1 MVNQD
6 FHLDSVGM
14 KVVTVSNIK
23 GGSAKSTT
31 AIHLSESLSRRG
43 KTLVIDMDMQAD
55 LTDFFLPNLSPD
67 SIEDKNIMTLL
78 LGKSSVSEVIIP
90 GKGID
95 IIPSTL
101 TLSKLVRIA
110 SDSFFLSQQ
119 LKKALESV
127 KSKYEYVVID
137 TPGSAKYELTSAL
150 YVAQLV
156 LIPVTP
162 SKWAIRAVNLL
173 LDEIA
178 QTESLFSAKKKSAFL
193 PCLFGASKKHR
204 DILERLKTIEEIPT
218 LNEIPKSESIKTKT
232 EKNEFLKKGSNPWH
246 AFDILADEV
255 IKLIDPESI
264 FPFSG

>member
-1 MVNQD
+1 
-6 FHLDSVGM
+6 M

-31 AIHLSESLSRRG
+31 AIHLADSLSRRG

-55 LTDFFLPNLSPD
+55 LTDFFLPHHSTEA
-67 SIEDKNIMTLL
+67 IEEKNVMSLL
-78 LGKSSVSEVIIP
+78 LGRSKIEDVLIK
-90 GKGID
+90 GKTID

-110 SDSFFLSQQ
+110 EDPFFLSQN
-119 LKKALESV
+119 LKKAIDSV
-127 KSKYEYVVID
+127 SKEYSYVVID

-150 YVAQLV
+150 YCANLV

-173 LDEIA
+173 LDEIS
-178 QTESLFSAKKKSAFL
+178 QTESLFSASKKSAFL
-193 PCLFGASKKHR
+193 PCLFGTSKKHR
-204 DILERLKTIEEIPT
+204 EILERLRSIEEIPT

-232 EKNEFLKKGSNPWH
+232 EKHEFLKKDSNPWH
-246 AFDILADEV
+246 AFDVLADEV
-255 IKLIDPESI
+255 IRIVDPENR
-264 FPFSG
+264 FPFLG